1 MSLKDDIS
9 NAVNSILDNEMSIT
23 ETSTVPD
30 INDTSLTFGLIGK
43 RFRSVSMYIDLRG
56 STAILEKHNSNVVIK
71 IHKAYFITIVKI
83 VRNRGGEV
91 RSFNG
96 DSLLAFFP
104 GDDSVTIENAVRVAM
119 ELKYMLLVDAN
130 SLKSK
135 VVNKYN
141 TNIDIG
147 IGLDIGSTTVAKVGM
162 SNYNNQDLIWIG
174 ANVNRAV
181 KISDVRSSGENIGI
195 SKRLYDRLTNNVK
208 FHENTNMW
216 RGENYTYNGSGELQ
230 YKTSYYWTLG

>member
-9 NAVNSILDNEMSIT
+9 NSVNSILDNDMIIT
-23 ETSTVPD
+23 DTSCVPD

-43 RFRSVSMYIDLRG
+43 RFKSVSLYIDLRG

-71 IHKAYFITIVKI
+71 IHKSYFITIVKI

-96 DSLLAFFP
+96 DSILAFFP
-104 GDDSVTIENAVRVAM
+104 GDDSSTIENAVRVAM
-119 ELKYMLLVDAN
+119 ELKFMLLVDAN

-135 VVNKYN
+135 VARKYN

-162 SNYNNQDLIWIG
+162 SGYNNQDLIWTG
-174 ANVNRAV
+174 SNVNRAV
-181 KISDVRSSGENIGI
+181 KISDVRRANENIGI
-195 SKRLYDRLTNNVK
+195 SKRLYDRLTNSVK
-208 FHENTNMW
+208 FHESTNMW
-216 RGENYTYNGSGELQ
+216 KGEYYTYNGSGELQ
-230 YKTSYYWTLG
+230 YKTSYYWSLG